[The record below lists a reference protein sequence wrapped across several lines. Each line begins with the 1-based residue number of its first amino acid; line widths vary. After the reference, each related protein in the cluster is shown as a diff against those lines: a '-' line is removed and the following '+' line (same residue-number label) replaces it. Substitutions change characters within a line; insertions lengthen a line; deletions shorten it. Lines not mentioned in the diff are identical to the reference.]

1 MVLPNHNSYGIT
13 PQLKMLQWR
22 LSSLKVKSPNPC
34 RSRFSRISSCPS
46 SHISTCTPNHCPVR
60 CLPIISSLK
69 LTTLPRPTARCCD
82 YFSPEG
88 HILPWAVLCEQS
100 YKNLMDNRS
109 LLPETN
115 IWKRKQHFIL
125 NETIMLN
132 WNFPWRHQAL
142 MI

>member
-1 MVLPNHNSYGIT
+1 MASL
-13 PQLKMLQWR
+13 
-22 LSSLKVKSPNPC
+22 LSSKCSSGASAHSRLKAQILVGADSAESPRAP
-34 RSRFSRISSCPS
+34 P
-46 SHISTCTPNHCPVR
+46 HILAPCTPNHCPVR